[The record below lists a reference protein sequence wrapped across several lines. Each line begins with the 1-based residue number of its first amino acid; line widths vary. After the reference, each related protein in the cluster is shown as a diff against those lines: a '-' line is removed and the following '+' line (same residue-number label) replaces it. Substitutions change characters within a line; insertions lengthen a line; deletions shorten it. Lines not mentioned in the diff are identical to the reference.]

1 MNTSS
6 KFVVAVHILTL
17 LSSQKILLGEKSLMK
32 SDIIARGLNTNP
44 VVIRRLLSLLKAKKL
59 VDSKAGPSGGFYF
72 KYDPSTVTLAMI
84 HDIVEPGNLYHM
96 YYSSPNKE
104 CPFGSHI
111 HGYLKTLLCSAEA
124 SFKNVLAEKSLLD
137 LVNDVLNKVE
147 HKENLTKEEFASELK
162 KNMKAISSKCSQK

>member
-32 SDIIARGLNTNP
+32 SDFIARGLNTNP
-44 VVIRRLLSLLKAKKL
+44 VVIRRLLSLLKSKKL
-59 VDSKAGPSGGFYF
+59 VDSKAGPNGGFYF
-72 KYDPSTVTLAMI
+72 SHDPSTVTLAMI

-96 YYSSPNKE
+96 HYSSPNQE
-104 CPFGSHI
+104 CPFGTHI

-124 SFKNVLAEKSLLD
+124 SFKKVLADKSLLD
-137 LVNDVLNKVE
+137 MVNDVLNKIE
-147 HKENLTKEEFASELK
+147 HANNLTKEEFASEWK
-162 KNMKAISSKCSQK
+162 KNMKAISPECFDK